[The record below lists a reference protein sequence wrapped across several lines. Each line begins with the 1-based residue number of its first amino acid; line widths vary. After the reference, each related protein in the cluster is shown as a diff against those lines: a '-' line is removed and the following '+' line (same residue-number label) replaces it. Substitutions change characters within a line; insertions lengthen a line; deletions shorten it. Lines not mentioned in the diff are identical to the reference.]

1 MKAALRASKEEMMA
15 VMEASQERI
24 EVLMDVSVVEKGLK
38 S

>member
-1 MKAALRASKEEMMA
+1 MMA

-38 S
+38 SWWTSV